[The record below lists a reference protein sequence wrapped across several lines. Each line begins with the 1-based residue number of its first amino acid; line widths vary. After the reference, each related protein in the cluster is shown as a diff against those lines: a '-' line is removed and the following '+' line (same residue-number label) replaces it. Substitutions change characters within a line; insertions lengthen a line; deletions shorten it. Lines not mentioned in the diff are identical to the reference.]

1 MDHNTVDVDTTTQ
14 PATLTF
20 ADPFNA
26 AVAFIDRHVAD
37 GRSDRVAIRDGDGDT
52 TYGELLE
59 QVNRAG
65 NALIDLGL
73 HPGDR
78 VVMVIKDCPA
88 FFFVFWGAIKA
99 GFVPVPIN
107 TLLRSNDFKYMIE
120 DSEAACVLWSR
131 EFGAEVEAAL
141 GALSLP
147 LPCQMPVDGA
157 GDTFAALAAA
167 ADPDLSPAPAAADS
181 DCFWLY
187 TSGSTGPPKGV
198 VHAHR
203 DMVIT
208 SQCYGVDVLGIT
220 ADDVHLSAA
229 KLFFAYGLGNA
240 MTFPLWTGGQSVLF
254 AGRPAPTNM
263 FEHIEHF
270 RPTIYYAVP
279 TMFAQQLNTLN
290 EISPNLS
297 SLRACVSAGEPLP
310 GKILEGWRE
319 RTGLA
324 ILDGIGT
331 TEILHIFIANRDSDV
346 RPGISGKL
354 VPGYEARILDDHGSE
369 VPDGAIGHL
378 WVRGGSVMSRYWKQP
393 KHTAQALSGGWIR
406 TGDSYSRDAEGYFT
420 CHGRSDDMLKVGG
433 IWVSPVEIEARLVA
447 HHAVLEAAV
456 VGRADDDGLVKPEA
470 FVVLKDPAAQP
481 AALAEELKA
490 FCQEGLARYKYPR
503 WVAFVDDLPKTATG
517 KIQRF
522 RLRT

>member
-37 GRSDRVAIRDGDGDT
+37 GRSDRVAIRDSEGDT

-65 NALIDLGL
+65 NALTDLGL
-73 HPGDR
+73 RPGDR

-120 DSEAACVLWSR
+120 DSEAACVLWSA

-141 GALSLP
+141 GALSSP

-167 ADPDLSPAPAAADS
+167 ADSDLSPAPAAADS

-208 SQCYGVDVLGIT
+208 SQCYGVGVLGIT
-220 ADDVHLSAA
+220 ADDVHFSAA

-297 SLRACVSAGEPLP
+297 SLRTCVSAGEPLP

-331 TEILHIFIANRDSDV
+331 TEILHIFIANRASDV

-369 VPDGAIGHL
+369 VPDGDIGHL

-393 KHTAQALSGGWIR
+393 ERTAQALSGGWIR

-470 FVVLKDPAAQP
+470 FVVLKDPAARP